1 MKLVFKNT
9 LNNESLEFVDKIEN
23 SEILEFVEKIELD
36 TDVGVQKLD
45 NANYLDIRV
54 KIPEGVYKWRF
65 YYDVMETYAVNMI
78 LNYIENIERTDIVRF
93 TFGGN
98 NFEFKRETKEGEV
111 NKVYLFL
118 EGYCFT
124 RE

>member
-9 LNNESLEFVDKIEN
+9 LNNETLEFVD
-23 SEILEFVEKIELD
+23 KIELD

-45 NANYLDIRV
+45 NANYLDIHV
-54 KIPEGVYKWRF
+54 KVPDGEFKWRF
-65 YYDVMETYAVNMI
+65 YYDIMETYAVNMI
-78 LNYIENIERTDIVRF
+78 LNYIENIKKTDNAYF

-98 NFEFKRETKEGEV
+98 NFEFKHETKDGES

-124 RE
+124 RD